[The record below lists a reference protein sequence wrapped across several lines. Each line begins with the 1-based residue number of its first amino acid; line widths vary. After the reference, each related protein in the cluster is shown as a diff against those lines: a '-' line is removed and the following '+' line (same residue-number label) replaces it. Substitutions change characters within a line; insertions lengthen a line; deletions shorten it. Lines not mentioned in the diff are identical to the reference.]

1 MGVGSGKIS
10 LTFGNKP
17 TRNNRFQVP
26 KIKKSENKNWTKN
39 LQKSKPKQSDSGL
52 GNYVLDVMTLN

>member
-17 TRNNRFQVP
+17 TRNTRIHVP
-26 KIKKSENKNWTKN
+26 KIKRPENKKWVNN
-39 LQKSKPKQSDSGL
+39 LPNQSGAGL